1 MKFLKSIKTILL
13 GSLLIFNID
22 LKSETVYSDNYI
34 PAQYFA
40 CASNPVS
47 FQLSPDG
54 VHLLIT
60 NTVKEYSCRK
70 WWRAL
75 IYPHFYY

>member
-1 MKFLKSIKTILL
+1 MKSLKFIKTLLL
-13 GSLLIFNID
+13 GSIFIFNID

-34 PAQYFA
+34 PVEYFA

-54 VHLLIT
+54 MHLLIT
-60 NTVKEYSCRK
+60 NTVKDNVCDIEQANR
-70 WWRAL
+70 R
-75 IYPHFYY
+75 

>member
-34 PAQYFA
+34 PA
-40 CASNPVS
+40 
-47 FQLSPDG
+47 
-54 VHLLIT
+54 
-60 NTVKEYSCRK
+60 
-70 WWRAL
+70 
-75 IYPHFYY
+75 